1 MNKKLRKLRKQIFIS
16 IVIFIVG
23 LLLPL
28 DEYIKYA
35 FYIAA
40 YLVVGYSV
48 IKKSL
53 INIKNGQ
60 IFDENFLMML
70 ATFGAFATKELHE
83 AFMVMWLYQVGEL
96 FQGYAVGKSRESI
109 KNLMEI
115 CPDYA
120 NIYRDGEIEEVDP
133 EDVQIGDFII
143 VKPGEKVP
151 LDGVITE
158 GSASIDTSALTGES
172 IPRDVSAGDE
182 ILSGCININ
191 GTLIVK
197 VTTSYD
203 DSTVAKVVDLIEN
216 ASSKKAKAENF
227 ITKFAKYYT
236 PAVVIAAV
244 CLAFIPPL
252 LFGQNFLEYMHRAC
266 AFLVISCPCA
276 LVISVPLSFF
286 GGIGSASKV
295 GILVKGGNY
304 LEVLNKT
311 KMVVFDKTGTL
322 TKGNFEVVELKTNGV
337 EEAELLK
344 MAAVAEGLSDHP
356 IAQSIK
362 RAYNQKLDLT
372 NVEIKDIQGK
382 GIIAKM
388 DENEIIAG
396 NEKMM
401 LEYNIQYVE
410 SDSIGT
416 IVYVAK
422 NKEFIGSIVIADEIK
437 DSAKTM
443 VDSLHK
449 HGIKVAMLTGDNAA
463 VANKIA
469 KELNIDNV
477 YSELLPQD
485 KVGKLETLLNDEYKV
500 AYVGDGIN
508 DAPVLVRADV
518 GFAMGGL
525 GTDAAIEASDVVIV
539 DDNLNKIETS
549 MKIAKKTIRIVNE
562 NIAFALG
569 VKFTVLILGAFGL
582 AGMWE
587 AVFSDVGV
595 AFIAILNA
603 MRCMRIK

>member
-443 VDSLHK
+443 VDNLHK

>member
-1 MNKKLRKLRKQIFIS
+1 MNKKLRKLRKHIFIS
-16 IVIFIVG
+16 IIVFIIG
-23 LLLPL
+23 LVLPV
-28 DEYIKYA
+28 DEGIKSI

-40 YLVVGYSV
+40 YLLVGYSV
-48 IKKSL
+48 IRKSV
-53 INIKNGQ
+53 INISHGQ
-60 IFDENFLMML
+60 IFDENFLMMI

-109 KNLMEI
+109 KSLMEI
-115 CPDYA
+115 CPEYA

-133 EDVQIGDFII
+133 DDVAIGDLII

-151 LDGVITE
+151 LDGIITE

-172 IPRDVSAGDE
+172 IPRDVKQGDE

-191 GTLIVK
+191 GTLIIK

-203 DSTVAKVVDLIEN
+203 DSTVMKVLDLIEN

-227 ITKFAKYYT
+227 ISKFAKYYT
-236 PAVVIAAV
+236 PVVVILAV

-252 LFGQNFLEYMHRAC
+252 FFGQDFLEYMHRAC

-286 GGIGSASKV
+286 GGIGSASKQ

-304 LEVLNKT
+304 LEVLNDT

-322 TKGNFEVVELKTNGV
+322 TKGNFEVVNVISDKLER
-337 EEAELLK
+337 EEILRI
-344 MAAVAEGLSDHP
+344 AAYAEGLSDHP

-372 NVEIKDIQGK
+372 DVEIKDIQGK
-382 GIIAKM
+382 GLVANING
-388 DENEIIAG
+388 DTVYVG

-401 LEYNIQYVE
+401 NEYHINFNSLEE
-410 SDSIGT
+410 EGT
-416 IVYVAK
+416 VVYIARQD
-422 NKEFIGSIVIADEIK
+422 EYLGAIIIADEVK
-437 DSAKTM
+437 DDAKA
-443 VDSLHK
+443 VIDNLHK
-449 HGIKVAMLTGDNAA
+449 RGVKVAMLTGDNEV

-469 KELNIDNV
+469 KELNIDKV
-477 YSELLPQD
+477 YAELLPQD
-485 KVGKLETLLNDEYKV
+485 KVSKLETLLADKHKV

-525 GTDAAIEASDVVIV
+525 GTDAAIEASDIVIV
-539 DDNLNKIETS
+539 DDNLAKIETS

-562 NIAFALG
+562 NILFALG
-569 VKFTVLILGAFGL
+569 VKFSVLILGAFGI
-582 AGMWE
+582 AGMGA

-603 MRCMRIK
+603 MRTMRVK